1 MKFSIFPSA
10 KSSQGNICTH
20 ERYLETANSDWL
32 LRLCNDIA
40 AEEDS
45 EKRAELKKKLPVVTW
60 QAYFAGKRVNKEAQ
74 PSGLFMLDI
83 DHVDKPGKLFA
94 EKVVRHIKELGIVY
108 VGATASRHGL
118 RIVAKCLPTLHTI
131 EECQRWLAS
140 NLKVE
145 FDGVCKDWA
154 RCSFLVHD
162 SYTYF
167 MDAKAI
173 WQEEPAEGTVYA
185 GGLNPVQE
193 NAEMSK
199 MLQEAEK
206 PTNAAEDTQQA
217 TGVDQR
223 EGLFGGS
230 DTYKGVPYAQI
241 CKEWLEATGGEPTQ
255 GERNTRVFQL
265 ALRMRYICDFNEA
278 TLARILPDYG
288 MKREEVAQ
296 IAHSAL
302 GMSRAGQ
309 MPRDLEDVLK
319 NIDRRIKLGVGKE
332 DEEVPEIITDAYKMP
347 QMPPIIKEW
356 VDNAPDDFK
365 AAVALCQLPI
375 LGTLASRLRG
385 KYLDGQVHSPSFLVS
400 LEAAQASG
408 KSFMVKM
415 AESELAQI
423 IEHDE
428 LERSKEREYSER
440 AAEMKMLNIKVTVEN
455 KDQILG
461 TKPKAIVR
469 YVPATMST
477 TKLLMRMDNAQGLH
491 LFALAE
497 EVDTVVKA
505 FKRSFSSYSD
515 LLRVAFDNGLYGQD
529 YASDNSFSGTLRLY
543 YNMLCSGTPKAMC
556 RMYPDVEDG
565 TTSRVL
571 FVTLPDQ
578 FGKPLPVWTPFS
590 DEQQQSID
598 INLVRLNEISIQG
611 SEVMPEHVMNMDFLN
626 KALDAWLVAQKQEAV
641 RTNDRTRDIFC
652 RRAAVVGF
660 RAGLI
665 AYYLWGE
672 DRRRSTKNRTCKFA
686 IWVANCMLNQHLLRF
701 NIKQTH
707 SNVNQWEEVYNALP
721 DEFTRDEV
729 EQKLREFGVESTVKF
744 VLYKWRLGNIIEET
758 QKGRTASGQKAS
770 LKFKKIH

>member
-1 MKFSIFPSA
+1 MKFSFF
-10 KSSQGNICTH
+10 KSPKAQIGEECTY
-20 ERYLETANSDWL
+20 EKYLEVSNTKSL
-32 LRLCNDIA
+32 LQLCNDIA
-40 AEEDS
+40 AEKDS
-45 EKRAELKKKLPVVTW
+45 EKRAELKKKLPVITW
-60 QAYFAGKRVNKEAQ
+60 QAYFPGKRLNKEAY
-74 PSGLFMLDI
+74 PSGLFMLDL
-83 DHVDKPGKLFA
+83 DHVENPSSLYAKKIAGRL
-94 EKVVRHIKELGIVY
+94 KELGIVY
-108 VGATASRHGL
+108 VGLTASRHGL
-118 RIVAKCLPTLHTI
+118 RIVAKCLPTLHSI

-140 NLKVE
+140 NLKVDY
-145 FDGVCKDWA
+145 DGVCKDFA

-162 SYTYF
+162 SYTYY

-173 WQEEPAEGTVYA
+173 WQDEPAVGTVYA
-185 GGLNPVQE
+185 GGKNPVQE
-193 NAEMSK
+193 NAEMAE
-199 MLQEAEK
+199 MLQNAEK
-206 PTNAAEDTQQA
+206 PTNADEDTQQA

-230 DTYKGVPYAQI
+230 DTYKGVSYEQI
-241 CKEWLEATGGEPTQ
+241 AKEWMEATGGEPTQ

-265 ALRMRYICDFNEA
+265 ALRMRYITDFNEA
-278 TLARILPDYG
+278 TLARVLPDYG
-288 MKREEVAQ
+288 MSRAEVAQ

-302 GMSRAGQ
+302 GMSRAGN

-319 NIDRRIKLGVGKE
+319 NIDKRIKLGEGK
-332 DEEVPEIITDAYKMP
+332 DDDEVPDIITDSYKLP
-347 QMPPIIKEW
+347 IMPPIIKEW
-356 VDNAPDDFK
+356 VDNAPEDFK

-385 KYLDGQVHSPSFLVS
+385 KYLDGKIHSPSFLVS

-408 KSFMVKM
+408 KSFMVQM

-428 LERSKEREYSER
+428 EERAKEREYSEK

-455 KDQILG
+455 KDEILG
-461 TKPKAIVR
+461 TKPKSIVR

-477 TKLLMRMDNAQGLH
+477 TKLLMRMANAQGLH

-505 FKRSFSSYSD
+505 FKRGFSSYSD

-543 YNMLCSGTPKAMC
+543 YNMLCSGTPKAMR

-578 FGKPLPVWTPFS
+578 FGKPLPVWLPFTE
-590 DEQQQSID
+590 EQQQNID

-611 SEVMPEHVMNMDFLN
+611 NDVMPEHEMNMAFLN

-660 RAGLI
+660 RAGLR
-665 AYYLWGE
+665 AYYLWEEGKS
-672 DRRRSTKNRTCKFA
+672 RSVKNRTCKFA
-686 IWVANCMLNQHLLRF
+686 IWVANSMLNQHLLRF
-701 NIKQTH
+701 NIKATH
-707 SNVNQWEEVYNALP
+707 SNVNQWEEAYNKLP
-721 DEFTRDEV
+721 DEFTRDDAEKV
-729 EQKLREFGVESTVKF
+729 LRELGVESSVKY